1 MFQTLFE
8 QNLALET
15 VSDRISKDMVSSN
28 PPKQCSS
35 GQEVASTS
43 TRGIPQKDW
52 GKERTW

>member
-35 GQEVASTS
+35 GKEVASTS